1 MLPFPHARILRSMT
15 IEDADVIDAIARD
28 EQSKT
33 VVLLI
38 SDHLDWS
45 NVKTHLEKLIKKI
58 DVYMQY
64 VANGEINDR
73 YPDYDNDPI
82 ELRIAFASPPP
93 DEAKELLKKVQGRIV
108 ELVLPITIKTN
119 QKTF

>member
-1 MLPFPHARILRSMT
+1 MT

-38 SDHLDWS
+38 SDHLDWI